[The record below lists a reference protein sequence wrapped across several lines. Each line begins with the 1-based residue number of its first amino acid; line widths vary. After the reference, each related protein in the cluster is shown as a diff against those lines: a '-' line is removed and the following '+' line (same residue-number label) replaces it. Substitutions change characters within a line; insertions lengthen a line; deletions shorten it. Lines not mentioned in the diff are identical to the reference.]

1 MPTRPQPR
9 RAPEGATLRPGE
21 HPTTPTAALAH
32 RLQPRDLTLALLLD
46 QHQLLTTDQIT
57 AILFGSPVTA
67 IHRLRALRRVSF
79 IDRLIRHQPGTP
91 ALTCWIPGALSARYA
106 ALADGRPPPTTKA
119 LRDAQDRILANP

>member
-1 MPTRPQPR
+1 M
-9 RAPEGATLRPGE
+9 A
-21 HPTTPTAALAH
+21 HPTVLLGDHHAHPTATRSHRPATTVISIAH

-67 IHRLRALRRVSF
+67 IHRLRALRRISF

-106 ALADGRPPPTTKA
+106 AL
-119 LRDAQDRILANP
+119 